1 MQIKIRAW
9 DKDSETMIYGVGIT
23 PESDGGIPYQIPVN
37 AHDFDQFDYYPNSI
51 IMLYTG
57 LKDKNGTEIYEGD
70 IIRDLTV
77 VEVTGN
83 IITLEPSIFTVKWN
97 DYTHGFMRFDNQTGH
112 FSGLIGLY
120 DQDLSD
126 IEVIGNI
133 YEHPHLLGSGE
144 K

>member
-1 MQIKIRAW
+1 
-9 DKDSETMIYGVGIT
+9 MIYGVGIT

-70 IIRDLTV
+70 VIRDNDGFLWVVYFEDGMYCAKGGEYETV
-77 VEVTGN
+77 E
-83 IITLEPSIFTVKWN
+83 
-97 DYTHGFMRFDNQTGH
+97 Y
-112 FSGLIGLY
+112 LIEFCPEWC
-120 DQDLSD
+120 
-126 IEVIGNI
+126 EVIGNI

>member
-70 IIRDLTV
+70 IFKANRYPLREEDAYVGV
-77 VEVTGN
+77 VEYDIDRFWGVRY
-83 IITLEPSIFTVKWN
+83 VKKGAN
-97 DYTHGFMRFDNQTGH
+97 VRGISHGIAD
-112 FSGLIGLY
+112 GLY
-120 DQDLSD
+120 EFINDE
-126 IEVIGNI
+126 IEIIGNI
-133 YEHPHLLGSGE
+133 YEHPHLLGGE
-144 K
+144 EE

>member
-70 IIRDLTV
+70 IIRDLDFEET
-77 VEVTGN
+77 EN
-83 IITLEPSIFTVKWN
+83 IIKLKPRIFTVKWN
-97 DYTHGFMRFDNQTGH
+97 NAILGFLRFDNQI
-112 FSGLIGLY
+112 GLFKGRIGLY
-120 DQDLSD
+120 DEDFSH

>member
-37 AHDFDQFDYYPNSI
+37 AHDFDQLDYYPNSI

-70 IIRDLTV
+70 IVIAWSAGV
-77 VEVTGN
+77 KAICE
-83 IITLEPSIFTVKWN
+83 VKWGRGRAGFFLYRKPN
-97 DYTHGFMRFDNQTGH
+97 IAWNLSGGGKDYNEENV
-112 FSGLIGLY
+112 
-120 DQDLSD
+120 
-126 IEVIGNI
+126 EVIGNR
-133 YEHPHLLGSGE
+133 YTHPHLLGGE
-144 K
+144 EE

>member
-70 IIRDLTV
+70 VIRDNDGFLWVVYFEDGMYCAKGGEYETV
-77 VEVTGN
+77 E
-83 IITLEPSIFTVKWN
+83 
-97 DYTHGFMRFDNQTGH
+97 Y
-112 FSGLIGLY
+112 LIEFCPEWC
-120 DQDLSD
+120 
-126 IEVIGNI
+126 EVIGNI

>member
-23 PESDGGIPYQIPVN
+23 PESDGGITYQIPVN
-37 AHDFDQFDYYPNSI
+37 AHDFDQFNYYPNSI

-70 IIRDLTV
+70 IIRDLDAEET
-77 VEVTGN
+77 EN
-83 IITLEPSIFTVKWN
+83 IITLKPRIFTVKWN
-97 DYTHGFMRFDNQTGH
+97 NAILGFLRFDNQ
-112 FSGLIGLY
+112 IGLFKGRIGLF
-120 DQDLSD
+120 DEDFSH

-133 YEHPHLLGSGE
+133 YEHHHLLGGE
-144 K
+144 EE